1 MFSFIKSISKLQIL
15 AIVLVLI
22 GLGLVIFFG
31 IRTVRSYRELTYIQ
45 QEGLDV
51 GTADLDAIRPWMTP
65 KFVAVAYAV
74 PQEYLFAELGIPFD
88 RWNSNEA
95 LGRLNREFEPD
106 DKPSKDV
113 APIIIDKVKEAIE
126 KYRENPVPTGL
137 EDDVR
142 AWMSIQYIANSTG
155 VPAEYI
161 FEQIGVPAEGNENK
175 PLDRLDEELNYPGG
189 RRALVETVQ
198 NALSQYGE
206 NRWV

>member
-1 MFSFIKSISKLQIL
+1 MLSSIKSLSKLQIL

-31 IRTVRSYRELTYIQ
+31 IRTVRSYREITYIQ

-51 GTADLDAIRPWMTP
+51 GTANVDAIRPWMTP

-74 PQEYLFAELGIPFD
+74 PQEFLFAELGIPFD

-95 LGRLNREFEPD
+95 LGELNKQFDFGPPPD
-106 DKPSKDV
+106 KESM
-113 APIIIDKVKEAIE
+113 IIIDKVRAAIE
-126 KYRENPVPTGL
+126 KYQENPVATGL
-137 EDDVR
+137 DGDVR

-161 FEQIGVPAEGNENK
+161 FEQIGVPTEGNENK
-175 PLDRLDEELNYPGG
+175 PLDRLDEELHYPGG
-189 RRALVETVQ
+189 RRALVETIQ
-198 NALSQYGE
+198 NALNQYGE
-206 NRWV
+206 SQ

>member
-31 IRTVRSYRELTYIQ
+31 IRTVRSYKELTYIQ

-74 PQEYLFAELGIPFD
+74 PQEYIFAELGIPFD

-95 LGRLNREFEPD
+95 LGELNKEFDFGKPPD
-106 DKPSKDV
+106 KESM
-113 APIIIDKVKEAIE
+113 IIIDKVRAAIE

-137 EDDVR
+137 EGDVR
-142 AWMSIQYIANSTG
+142 AWMSIQYIANSAG

-161 FEQIGVPAEGNENK
+161 FEKIDVLAEGNENK
-175 PLDRLDEELNYPGG
+175 PLDRLDEELHYPGG
-189 RRALVETVQ
+189 RRALVEAVQ
-198 NALSQYGE
+198 NALNQYGE
-206 NRWV
+206 SQ